1 MVPLCAAAGASG
13 LGTLTSV
20 FGQQLPVTKFH
31 APKPMMVG
39 LNAYS
44 FAKELNDSGKRG
56 GKSGGK
62 KTSGTSGGKKD
73 SGPNG
78 GKKSSG
84 TSEGKSSGTGMTL
97 DQLLDYCVDP
107 AHRFDAVDI
116 TGYYFPNYS
125 ATEATVPPDRFVDDL
140 KHRAADLGLAI
151 SGTGVGNSFT
161 GVPFDRQGKEGI
173 VFSTDEGGDRAAIE
187 NDIQRIKAWV
197 EVAARLGAPVL
208 RVFIG
213 LEPSC
218 LMTEHIK
225 PDDPQKEEK
234 AMKLAAWR
242 VKTIKPLVDDLRNVV
257 EYGKQFGVIIGIQNH
272 GDFLKTAD
280 ETIVLLTAVDSDW
293 IGLIVDT
300 GYFNTPDC
308 YVDIEKVMPY
318 GVNFQV
324 KEFVRYSPSP
334 YMTPKFQP
342 IDLDR
347 LIGIVRKSGYR
358 GYLPIETLSA
368 GKESYE
374 PYKEIPPF
382 RERVRQAIAKS
393 A

>member
-1 MVPLCAAAGASG
+1 MQRRNFLQQTSMIPLCAAVGATG
-13 LGTLTSV
+13 LGTLPSV
-20 FGQQLPVTKFH
+20 FGQQTPVKKFH

-44 FAKELNDSGKRG
+44 FAKELNNAGKRG

-62 KTSGTSGGKKD
+62 K
-73 SGPNG
+73 
-78 GKKSSG
+78 SSG
-84 TSEGKSSGTGMTL
+84 TNDGKSGGAGMTL

-125 ATEATVPPDRFVDDL
+125 ADEASIPPDRFVEDL
-140 KHRAADLGLAI
+140 KRRAADLGLAI
-151 SGTGVGNSFT
+151 SGTGIGNSFT
-161 GVPFDRQGKEGI
+161 GVPFDRQGKEGV
-173 VFSTDEGGDRAAIE
+173 VFSTDEGGDRVAIE
-187 NDIQRIKAWV
+187 KDIQRIKAWV
-197 EVAARLGAPVL
+197 EVAARLGSPVL

-213 LEPSC
+213 LEPSY
-218 LMTEHIK
+218 LMAEHIK
-225 PDDPQKEEK
+225 PDDPHRAEK
-234 AMKLAAWR
+234 AKKLAAWR
-242 VKTIKPLVDDLRNVV
+242 VKTMKPMVDDLRKVV

-280 ETIVLLTAVDSDW
+280 ETIELLKDIDSEW

-324 KEFVRYSPSP
+324 KEFVRSCPSP

-347 LIGIVRKSGYR
+347 LIGIVRRTDYR

-374 PYKEIPPF
+374 PYKEVPPF
-382 RERVRQAIAKS
+382 LERVRQAIKKS
-393 A
+393 V